1 MSTNSFVPDVSFL
14 QQREQ
19 QQDKQHIRPQ
29 DEESQRIGVKAG
41 PGLLPS
47 CSESAEGLY
56 CQSSVTAPNG
66 ATANGRDADRRGS
79 ATPVS
84 SASKSS
90 QSVHQSTNTPPN
102 TDSPDVGSQHIPN
115 PLPQQQQQ
123 QQQSN
128 QAPASE
134 NPADRPNI
142 YQGGQSQQTTLATH
156 VPHSTPTGSAA
167 LPSNGRSSSTVA
179 ANPTTTAVP
188 TAVPTTK
195 GKYSLNDFQLIQTL
209 GTGSFGRVHLV
220 CSVHNGRYY
229 AMKVFRKSH
238 VVKAK
243 QIEHTND
250 ERRILAM
257 CRHPF
262 ITRMWGTFQDC
273 KSIFIIMDYIEG
285 GELFSLL
292 RKSKIFPNQVAKFYS
307 AEVLLALE
315 YLHSKNIIYRDLKP
329 ENILI
334 SRSGH
339 IKLADFGFAKQVET
353 TTYTLCGTPDYI
365 APEIIAVQP
374 YTKAVDWW
382 SFGILIYEM
391 IAGTTP
397 FYDPSPMK
405 TYENITKCQVVYP
418 NHFQMDVIDL
428 LHGLI
433 TKDITFR
440 LGNLKNGVDDIK
452 NHPWFNE
459 VIWENLLQGNI
470 ETPYEPNIPA
480 GVGDASQFEKYPED
494 RYDYGIS
501 NVPDEYGHFF
511 PDF

>member
-1 MSTNSFVPDVSFL
+1 MNEQNTHQNQEYLRTNPTSNTASSFK
-14 QQREQ
+14 QEQ
-19 QQDKQHIRPQ
+19 AMVGRNDDDDDDDDKNNITDMKNNNNNFNNVNNNNNNINNINNINNNYTNNINSSNNNDSA
-29 DEESQRIGVKAG
+29 DENGTNINSKNNDQMITSNSG
-41 PGLLPS
+41 
-47 CSESAEGLY
+47 SAENDL
-56 CQSSVTAPNG
+56 
-66 ATANGRDADRRGS
+66 
-79 ATPVS
+79 
-84 SASKSS
+84 
-90 QSVHQSTNTPPN
+90 ST
-102 TDSPDVGSQHIPN
+102 H
-115 PLPQQQQQ
+115 QQQQEHSEAQ
-123 QQQSN
+123 QIRKTSLQTSN
-128 QAPASE
+128 L
-134 NPADRPNI
+134 N
-142 YQGGQSQQTTLATH
+142 
-156 VPHSTPTGSAA
+156 TP
-167 LPSNGRSSSTVA
+167 V
-179 ANPTTTAVP
+179 
-188 TAVPTTK
+188 TK
-195 GKYSLNDFQLIQTL
+195 GKYSLKDFKLIQTL

-220 CSVHNGRYY
+220 RSVHNNRFY

-250 ERRILAM
+250 ERRILSV

-292 RKSKIFPNQVAKFYS
+292 RKSKVFPNQVAKFYS

-365 APEIIAVQP
+365 APEIITVQP

-397 FYDPSPMK
+397 FYDPLPMK
-405 TYENITKCQVVYP
+405 TYENITKCDVIYP
-418 NHFQMDVIDL
+418 NHFQLDVIDL
-428 LHGLI
+428 LQGLI
-433 TKDITFR
+433 TKDVTYR
-440 LGNLKNGVDDIK
+440 LGNLKNGVQDIK
-452 NHPWFNE
+452 NHPWFSE

-470 ETPYEPNIPA
+470 ETPYEPNIPP
-480 GVGDASQFEKYPED
+480 GVGDASQFEKYPEAV
-494 RYDYGIS
+494 YDYGIYGI
-501 NVPDEYGHFF
+501 PDVYGHLF

>member
-1 MSTNSFVPDVSFL
+1 MS
-14 QQREQ
+14 
-19 QQDKQHIRPQ
+19 
-29 DEESQRIGVKAG
+29 
-41 PGLLPS
+41 
-47 CSESAEGLY
+47 
-56 CQSSVTAPNG
+56 
-66 ATANGRDADRRGS
+66 GS
-79 ATPVS
+79 TSNNKNQYENIVS
-84 SASKSS
+84 SIDYNSMNNNNNNINNNNIN
-90 QSVHQSTNTPPN
+90 TNQLDTN
-102 TDSPDVGSQHIPN
+102 HN
-115 PLPQQQQQ
+115 NNNNNMQQL
-123 QQQSN
+123 
-128 QAPASE
+128 
-134 NPADRPNI
+134 I
-142 YQGGQSQQTTLATH
+142 
-156 VPHSTPTGSAA
+156 
-167 LPSNGRSSSTVA
+167 PSNISNTSNLS
-179 ANPTTTAVP
+179 NNNQIQSI
-188 TAVPTTK
+188 PTTK
-195 GKYSLNDFQLIQTL
+195 GKYSLNDFHLIQTL

-238 VVKAK
+238 VVRAK

-250 ERRILAM
+250 ERKILSL
-257 CRHPF
+257 CKHPF

-292 RKSKIFPNQVAKFYS
+292 RKSKVFPNQVAKFYS

-397 FYDPSPMK
+397 FYDPSPLK
-405 TYENITKCQVVYP
+405 TYENITKCNVIYP
-418 NHFQMDVIDL
+418 NHFQLDVINL
-428 LHGLI
+428 LQGLI
-433 TKDITFR
+433 NKDVTYR
-440 LGNLKNGVDDIK
+440 LGNLKNGVQDIK
-452 NHPWFNE
+452 NHRWFNE

-480 GVGDASQFEKYPED
+480 GVGDASQFEKYPEE

-501 NVPDEYGHFF
+501 GIHDQFGYLF

>member
-1 MSTNSFVPDVSFL
+1 MS
-14 QQREQ
+14 
-19 QQDKQHIRPQ
+19 
-29 DEESQRIGVKAG
+29 
-41 PGLLPS
+41 
-47 CSESAEGLY
+47 
-56 CQSSVTAPNG
+56 
-66 ATANGRDADRRGS
+66 GS
-79 ATPVS
+79 TSNNNNQYENIVS
-84 SASKSS
+84 SIDYNSMNNNNNINNNINTNQLDTNHNIPQIISS
-90 QSVHQSTNTPPN
+90 NDIQINKN
-102 TDSPDVGSQHIPN
+102 N
-115 PLPQQQQQ
+115 NNNNNNNMQQL
-123 QQQSN
+123 
-128 QAPASE
+128 
-134 NPADRPNI
+134 I
-142 YQGGQSQQTTLATH
+142 
-156 VPHSTPTGSAA
+156 
-167 LPSNGRSSSTVA
+167 PSNISNTSNLS
-179 ANPTTTAVP
+179 NNNQIQSI
-188 TAVPTTK
+188 PTTK
-195 GKYSLNDFQLIQTL
+195 GKYSLNDFHLIQTL

-238 VVKAK
+238 VVRAK

-250 ERRILAM
+250 ERKILSL
-257 CRHPF
+257 CKHPF

-292 RKSKIFPNQVAKFYS
+292 RKSKVFPNQVAKFYS

-397 FYDPSPMK
+397 FYDPSPLK
-405 TYENITKCQVVYP
+405 TYENITKCNVIYP
-418 NHFQMDVIDL
+418 NHFQLDVINL
-428 LHGLI
+428 LQGLI
-433 TKDITFR
+433 NKDVTYR
-440 LGNLKNGVDDIK
+440 LGNLKNGVQDIK
-452 NHPWFNE
+452 NHRWFNE

-480 GVGDASQFEKYPED
+480 GVGDASQFEKYPEE

-501 NVPDEYGHFF
+501 GIHDQFGYLF